1 MRAGAACEVSG
12 WGWTSVTGLRTN
24 VMREVKLKVQNE
36 EKCQQFP
43 DYQRQSMICVGDD
56 SGKKASYFVS
66 VVLGCKLWRRLGLDS
81 QLGSQVKVKGHQNEP
96 GLSE

>member
-56 SGKKASYFVS
+56 SCKKGILLRKCCF
-66 VVLGCKLWRRLGLDS
+66 GL
-81 QLGSQVKVKGHQNEP
+81 QAWEEAGTR
-96 GLSE
+96 